1 MFVNLCATTKSSTC
15 QAINKSPI
23 SLRKKKPSSKI
34 IEENQEK
41 IASNNKIQFH
51 WQKNSEIYRA
61 CISVWLPLLV
71 RQMQMKKKTCL
82 ITVWHSSALSS
93 QINMPKKCCFPIFS
107 CYLFV
112 WLFYLS
118 NDMLLNL
125 LLHALIFCCWAILC
139 FQWNSCIFIT

>member
-23 SLRKKKPSSKI
+23 SFRKKTIIKNYRRKPRENCIEQQNPIPLAKKI
-34 IEENQEK
+34 WN
-41 IASNNKIQFH
+41 
-51 WQKNSEIYRA
+51 
-61 CISVWLPLLV
+61 ISCLHLCLAPTLGATNANE
-71 RQMQMKKKTCL
+71 KKTCL

-125 LLHALIFCCWAILC
+125 LLHALIFCCWAMLC

>member
-23 SLRKKKPSSKI
+23 SLRKKTIIKNYRRKPRENC
-34 IEENQEK
+34 IEQQNP
-41 IASNNKIQFH
+41 IPLA
-51 WQKNSEIYRA
+51 KNSEIYRA

-71 RQMQMKKKTCL
+71 RQMQMKKKTWL

-125 LLHALIFCCWAILC
+125 LLHALICCCWAMLC